1 VVVGALLHDV
11 GRGIDCGT
19 LHGWEGFKML
29 SGTQF
34 RRYAG
39 PCVTH
44 WLKGRSFEQIEDEGD
59 LPLET
64 VCEILRAGNFEEMP
78 LEDRIICVADAMA
91 QSDEVVPI
99 EDRYVD
105 ARERYG
111 TNAWIETNER
121 LTLEF
126 KKELDDLLET
136 DLYSL
141 FPGLS
146 D

>member
-1 VVVGALLHDV
+1 
-11 GRGIDCGT
+11 
-19 LHGWEGFKML
+19 ML
-29 SGTQF
+29 SATPF
-34 RRYAG
+34 RIYSG

-44 WLKGRSFEQIEDEGD
+44 WLKGRNLEQIEDEGD
-59 LPLET
+59 LSSET
-64 VCEILRAGNFEEMP
+64 VHEILSAGNFEDMP
-78 LEDRIICVADAMA
+78 LEDKVICVADAMA
-91 QSDEVVPI
+91 RSDEVVTI
-99 EDRYVD
+99 EERYVD

-111 TNAWIETNER
+111 SNAWVETNER

-141 FPGLS
+141 FPELS

>member
-1 VVVGALLHDV
+1 
-11 GRGIDCGT
+11 
-19 LHGWEGFKML
+19 ML
-29 SGTQF
+29 SATPF
-34 RRYAG
+34 SRYAG

-44 WLKGRSFEQIEDEGD
+44 WLKGRSFEQIEEEGD
-59 LPLET
+59 LPPET
-64 VCEILRAGNFEEMP
+64 VREILCAGNFDEMP

-111 TNAWIETNER
+111 TNAWIRTNER
-121 LTLEF
+121 LTLQF